1 MGQSNPCK
9 FNFFIQSTMSYSQNE
24 SRLIDAITMCFE
36 PEEIKGMRN
45 AVQELMQFCV
55 SDEDVLASLD
65 TNTCH
70 YAMELTKILNKSIE
84 TEGR

>member
-1 MGQSNPCK
+1 
-9 FNFFIQSTMSYSQNE
+9 
-24 SRLIDAITMCFE
+24 MCFE

-65 TNTCH
+65 TDTCH
-70 YAMELTKILNKSIE
+70 YAMELTKILNKSVE
-84 TEGR
+84 AERR

>member
-1 MGQSNPCK
+1 M
-9 FNFFIQSTMSYSQNE
+9 FNFLIYTTMSYQQNE

-55 SDEDVLASLD
+55 SDEDVLASLNS
-65 TNTCH
+65 NTCY
-70 YAMELTKILNKSIE
+70 YAMELTKILNKSVE

>member
-1 MGQSNPCK
+1 M
-9 FNFFIQSTMSYSQNE
+9 FNFLIYTTMNYQQNE

-55 SDEDVLASLD
+55 SDEDVLASINS
-65 TNTCH
+65 NTCY
-70 YAMELTKILNKSIE
+70 YAMELTKILNKSVE
-84 TEGR
+84 AERR